1 MPGWNIGKLGSLLS
15 SMKPGKKREVLQKAI
30 SIGLQ
35 WQRMVNDRY
44 YEVTMGALLRK
55 LNSEAITL
63 LRKRNRK
70 QEITDERLNG
80 RLEILDEI
88 EKYITT
94 KIQTGQEAQAVLA
107 KQEEESNARTKRA
120 S

>member
-1 MPGWNIGKLGSLLS
+1 MPGWNIGKLGALLS
-15 SMKPGKKREVLQKAI
+15 SMKPSRKKEILQKAI

-44 YEVTMGALLRK
+44 YMVTMGALLNK
-55 LNSEAITL
+55 LNVEAITM
-63 LRKRNRK
+63 LRQRNRTEK
-70 QEITDERLNG
+70 ISDERLNG

-88 EKYITT
+88 EKYMRT

-107 KQEEESNARTKRA
+107 KQEEESNARIA

>member
-1 MPGWNIGKLGSLLS
+1 MTGGFKATKIGALLD
-15 SMKPGKKREVLQKAI
+15 SMRPNKKKEILQKAM

-35 WQRMVNDRY
+35 WQRLVNDRY
-44 YEVTMGALLRK
+44 YEVTMGALLKK
-55 LNSEAITL
+55 LNSDAIKM
-63 LRKRNRK
+63 LRQRNRTEK
-70 QEITDERLNG
+70 ISDERLNG

-88 EKYITT
+88 EKYMIT

-107 KQEEESNARTKRA
+107 KQEEGSNERRA

>member
-1 MPGWNIGKLGSLLS
+1 MGGWNIGKLGALLD
-15 SMKPGKKREVLQKAI
+15 SMRPGKKKESLQQRM

-44 YEVTMGALLRK
+44 YEVTMGALLKK
-55 LNSEAITL
+55 LNSEAITM
-63 LRKRNRK
+63 LRQRNRTDK
-70 QEITDERLNG
+70 ISDERLNG

-88 EKYITT
+88 EKYMIT

-107 KQEEESNARTKRA
+107 KQEEESHDRAKRA

>member
-1 MPGWNIGKLGSLLS
+1 MGGWNTAKLGALLD
-15 SMKPGKKREVLQKAI
+15 SMRPGKKKETLQKAM

-44 YEVTMGALLRK
+44 YEVTMGALLKK
-55 LNSEAITL
+55 LNSEAITM
-63 LRKRNRK
+63 LRQRNRTEK
-70 QEITDERLNG
+70 ISDERLNG

-88 EKYITT
+88 KKYMIT

-107 KQEEESNARTKRA
+107 KQEEDQNVTRKRA